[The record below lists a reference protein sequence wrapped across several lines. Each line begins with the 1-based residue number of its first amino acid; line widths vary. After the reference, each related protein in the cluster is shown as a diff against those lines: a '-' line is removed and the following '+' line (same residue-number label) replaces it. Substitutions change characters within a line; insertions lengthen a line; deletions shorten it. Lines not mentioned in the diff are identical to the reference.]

1 VTSLPS
7 GNRASLGLSDAIAA
21 RIERLPLGRF
31 HRRFI
36 ALVSLGNFFDLYD
49 IFVVAYIG
57 AALQQSHFLTLQQFT
72 AFIASGFFGM
82 FVGTIAFGMG
92 SDRFGRR
99 IVFMTLLLL
108 YSVFTLACAFAPSA
122 GWLIALR
129 FFAGAGIGAE
139 IIVIDAYVS
148 EIVPSRARGRYVA
161 ITQVVGFA
169 AVPVAAVLARVLVPT
184 HFLMAGWRW
193 VVLIGS
199 AGALLTWWFRRH
211 LPESPRWL
219 ASRGRTA
226 EAETILAALET
237 ESFANLEEKHLAE
250 SLASRNKNAASLAA
264 GLGAGD
270 DAGGSASLGSAEFG
284 SDASNAAVEKISFAE
299 LFRPPYLGRTSMM
312 IVFQAL
318 QTVGFYGFA
327 NWAPTFLLK
336 RGFSLLHS
344 LEFTML
350 IAVVSPIGPLLAAAS
365 SDRME
370 RKWTIAALA
379 ILVAAFGLG
388 FGGAS
393 TPFSVVA
400 FGALLTLANYWFSA
414 AFHAYQAELFPT
426 RIRATAVG
434 FTYSWSRLSAA
445 FSSVLIA
452 AVLTRSGVSA
462 VFTLLAIAMCGVALV
477 IAFFGPRTN
486 RILLEDLA
494 K

>member
-1 VTSLPS
+1 MTDATSTT
-7 GNRASLGLSDAIAA
+7 IAA

-36 ALVSLGNFFDLYD
+36 TLVSLGNFFDLYD

-57 AALQQSHFLTLQQFT
+57 AALQQSRFLTLSQFT

-82 FVGTIAFGMG
+82 FVGTIVFGMG

-122 GWLIALR
+122 TWLIVLR

-139 IIVIDAYVS
+139 IIIIDAYVS

-169 AVPVAAVLARVLVPT
+169 AVPVAALLARVLVPT

-226 EAETILAALET
+226 EAESVLAALES
-237 ESFANLEEKHLAE
+237 ESFANLDEKHLAR
-250 SLASRNKNAASLAA
+250 SLASRQQLHSAHGA
-264 GLGAGD
+264 GIGAGD
-270 DAGGSASLGSAEFG
+270 DAGGSAA
-284 SDASNAAVEKISFAE
+284 APNPAVEKISFAE
-299 LFRPPYLGRTSMM
+299 LFRHPYLGRTTMM

-344 LEFTML
+344 LEYTML
-350 IAVVSPIGPLLAAAS
+350 IAIVSPVGPLLAAAT

-370 RKWTIAALA
+370 RKWTIVALS

-388 FGGAS
+388 FGHAG
-393 TPFSVVA
+393 TPFTVVA
-400 FGALLTLANYWFSA
+400 FGALLTLSNYWFSA

-452 AVLTRSGVSA
+452 AVLTRSGVGA
-462 VFTLLAIAMCGVALV
+462 VFTLLAIAMCGVAFV
-477 IAFFGPRTN
+477 IGFFGPRTN
-486 RILLEDLA
+486 RIPLEELA

>member
-1 VTSLPS
+1 MTDTTS
-7 GNRASLGLSDAIAA
+7 IAA

-36 ALVSLGNFFDLYD
+36 TLVSLGNFFDLYD

-72 AFIASGFFGM
+72 EFIASGFFGM
-82 FVGTIAFGMG
+82 FVGTITFGMG

-122 GWLIALR
+122 NWLIALR
-129 FFAGAGIGAE
+129 FFAGMGIGAE
-139 IIVIDAYVS
+139 IIVIDTYVS
-148 EIVPSRARGRYVA
+148 EIVPSYARGRYVA

-169 AVPVAAVLARVLVPT
+169 AVPVAALLARVLVPT
-184 HFLMAGWRW
+184 HFLIAGWRW

-219 ASRGRTA
+219 ASRGRIT
-226 EAETILAALET
+226 EAESILAALESQ
-237 ESFANLEEKHLAE
+237 SFANLDEKHL
-250 SLASRNKNAASLAA
+250 AASLAA
-264 GLGAGD
+264 QNAQQAQKSRATGLGATD
-270 DAGGSASLGSAEFG
+270 GG
-284 SDASNAAVEKISFAE
+284 AAAQPTPTNEKISFTE
-299 LFRPPYLGRTSMM
+299 LFRHHYLGRTTMM

-344 LEFTML
+344 LEYTML
-350 IAVVSPIGPLLAAAS
+350 IAIVSPIGPLLAAAS

-370 RKWTIAALA
+370 RKWTIVVLA

-393 TPFSVVA
+393 TPGTVVA

-445 FSSVLIA
+445 FTSILIG
-452 AVLTRSGVSA
+452 AVLMHGVPA
-462 VFTLLAIAMCGVALV
+462 VFAMLAVAMILVATV
-477 IAFFGPRTN
+477 VAVMGPRTN
-486 RILLEDLA
+486 GLVLEEISR
-494 K
+494 

>member
-1 VTSLPS
+1 MTDTTSIS
-7 GNRASLGLSDAIAA
+7 A

-36 ALVSLGNFFDLYD
+36 TLVSLGNFFDLYD

-72 AFIASGFFGM
+72 EFIASGFFGM
-82 FVGTIAFGMG
+82 FVGTIAFGIG

-108 YSVFTLACAFAPSA
+108 YSIFTLACAFAPSA
-122 GWLIALR
+122 NWLIALR

-169 AVPVAAVLARVLVPT
+169 AVPVAALLARVLVPT

-199 AGALLTWWFRRH
+199 AGAVLTWWFRRH

-226 EAETILAALET
+226 EAESILAALESQ
-237 ESFANLEEKHLAE
+237 SFANLDEKHLG
-250 SLASRNKNAASLAA
+250 ASLPSQNNKAA
-264 GLGAGD
+264 NPGLGAGD
-270 DAGGSASLGSAEFG
+270 DAGGSAA
-284 SDASNAAVEKISFAE
+284 AQTRAVEKISFAE
-299 LFRPPYLGRTSMM
+299 LFRHPYLGRTTMM

-344 LEFTML
+344 LEYTML

-370 RKWTIAALA
+370 RKWTIVVLA
-379 ILVAAFGLG
+379 ILVGAFGLG
-388 FGGAS
+388 FGAAN
-393 TPFSVVA
+393 TPVTVVA

-445 FSSVLIA
+445 FTSILIG
-452 AVLTRSGVSA
+452 AVLMHGVPA
-462 VFTLLAIAMCGVALV
+462 VFAMLAVAMILVATV
-477 IAFFGPRTN
+477 VAVMGPRTN
-486 RILLEDLA
+486 GLVLEEISR
-494 K
+494 

>member
-1 VTSLPS
+1 MTNPTS
-7 GNRASLGLSDAIAA
+7 IAA
-21 RIERLPLGRF
+21 RIEHFPLGRF

-36 ALVSLGNFFDLYD
+36 TLVSLGNFFDLYD

-72 AFIASGFFGM
+72 EFIASGFFGM

-122 GWLIALR
+122 SWLIALR

-139 IIVIDAYVS
+139 IIVIDTYVS
-148 EIVPSRARGRYVA
+148 EIVPSAARGRYVA

-169 AVPVAAVLARVLVPT
+169 AVPVAAILARVLVPT

-199 AGALLTWWFRRH
+199 GGALLTWWFRRH

-226 EAETILAALET
+226 EAESILAALES
-237 ESFANLEEKHLAE
+237 ESFTNLDEKYLAQ
-250 SLASRNKNAASLAA
+250 SLASRQSLQRAHDS

-270 DAGGSASLGSAEFG
+270 DSGGAASSLT
-284 SDASNAAVEKISFAE
+284 VEEISFTE
-299 LFRPPYLGRTSMM
+299 LFRHPYLGRTLMM

-344 LEFTML
+344 LEYTML

-365 SDRME
+365 SDRVE
-370 RKWTIAALA
+370 RKWTIVALA
-379 ILVAAFGLG
+379 VLVAAFGLG

-393 TPFSVVA
+393 TPFTVVA

-452 AVLTRSGVSA
+452 AVLTRSGVGA
-462 VFTLLAIAMCGVALV
+462 VFTLLAVAMCGVAIV
-477 IAFFGPRTN
+477 IALFGPRTN
-486 RILLEDLA
+486 RIPLEELA

>member
-1 VTSLPS
+1 MSNPTT
-7 GNRASLGLSDAIAA
+7 IAA
-21 RIERLPLGRF
+21 RIEHLPLGRF

-36 ALVSLGNFFDLYD
+36 TLVSLGNFFDLYD

-57 AALQQSHFLTLQQFT
+57 AALQQSHFLTLRQFT
-72 AFIASGFFGM
+72 EFIVSGFLGM
-82 FVGTIAFGMG
+82 FVGTIAFGIG

-99 IVFMTLLLL
+99 IVFMTLLLF

-122 GWLIALR
+122 TWLIALR

-139 IIVIDAYVS
+139 IIIIDAYVS

-169 AVPVAAVLARVLVPT
+169 AVPVAALLARVLVPT

-226 EAETILAALET
+226 EAESVLAALES
-237 ESFANLEEKHLAE
+237 ESFANLDEKHLAQ
-250 SLASRNKNAASLAA
+250 SLASSKARDT
-264 GLGAGD
+264 GLDAGD
-270 DAGGSASLGSAEFG
+270 DAAAAASPPA
-284 SDASNAAVEKISFAE
+284 EKISFTE
-299 LFRPPYLGRTSMM
+299 LFRHPYLGRTTMM

-344 LEFTML
+344 LEYTML

-370 RKWTIAALA
+370 RKWTIVALSV
-379 ILVAAFGLG
+379 LVAAFGLG
-388 FGGAS
+388 FGHAGTAV
-393 TPFSVVA
+393 TVVA
-400 FGALLTLANYWFSA
+400 FGALLTLSSYWFSA

-445 FSSVLIA
+445 FSSILIA
-452 AVLTRSGVSA
+452 AVLTRSGVGA
-462 VFTLLAIAMCGVALV
+462 VFTLLAVAMCGVALV

-486 RILLEDLA
+486 RIPLEDLA

>member
-1 VTSLPS
+1 MPNANS
-7 GNRASLGLSDAIAA
+7 IAA
-21 RIERLPLGRF
+21 RIERLPVSRF
-31 HRRFI
+31 HRRFVT
-36 ALVSLGNFFDLYD
+36 LVSLGNFFDLYD

-72 AFIASGFFGM
+72 EFIASGFFGM
-82 FVGTIAFGMG
+82 FVGTIAFGIG

-99 IVFMTLLLL
+99 IVFMSLLLL
-108 YSVFTLACAFAPSA
+108 YSLFTLACAFAPSA
-122 GWLIALR
+122 NWLIALR

-139 IIVIDAYVS
+139 IIVIDTYVS
-148 EIVPSRARGRYVA
+148 EIVPSNARGRYVA

-184 HFLMAGWRW
+184 HYLMAGWRW

-199 AGALLTWWFRRH
+199 AGALFTWWFRRH

-219 ASRGRTA
+219 ASRGRSA
-226 EAETILAALET
+226 EAESILVALES
-237 ESFANLEEKHLAE
+237 ESFANLDEKHLAE
-250 SLASRNKNAASLAA
+250 AVAQKTLNTGEASAATSNLNA
-264 GLGAGD
+264 
-270 DAGGSASLGSAEFG
+270 ER
-284 SDASNAAVEKISFAE
+284 ISFTE
-299 LFRPPYLGRTSMM
+299 LFRHPYFGRTTMM

-344 LEFTML
+344 LEYTMM

-370 RKWTIAALA
+370 RKWTIVALSV
-379 ILVAAFGLG
+379 LVAAFGLG
-388 FGGAS
+388 FGHAG
-393 TPFSVVA
+393 TPFTVVA

-452 AVLTRSGVSA
+452 TVLTLKGVGA
-462 VFTLLAIAMCGVALV
+462 VFTLLAVAMCGVAFV
-477 IAFFGPRTN
+477 IALFGPRTN
-486 RILLEDLA
+486 RIPLEELA

>member
-1 VTSLPS
+1 MTDFTS
-7 GNRASLGLSDAIAA
+7 IAA

-36 ALVSLGNFFDLYD
+36 TLVSLGNFFDLYD

-57 AALQQSHFLTLQQFT
+57 AALQQSHFLTLSQFT

-99 IVFMTLLLL
+99 IVFMTLLLF

-122 GWLIALR
+122 TWLIVLR

-139 IIVIDAYVS
+139 IIIIDAYVS

-169 AVPVAAVLARVLVPT
+169 AVPVAALLARVLVPT
-184 HFLMAGWRW
+184 HFLIAGWRW

-226 EAETILAALET
+226 EAESILSALES
-237 ESFANLEEKHLAE
+237 ESFANLDEKNLAQ
-250 SLASRNKNAASLAA
+250 SLASRPQPQSVHDA

-270 DAGGSASLGSAEFG
+270 DAGGSPVV
-284 SDASNAAVEKISFAE
+284 DSNTAALAAEKIAFTE
-299 LFRPPYLGRTSMM
+299 LFRHPYLGRTTMM

-344 LEFTML
+344 LEYTML
-350 IAVVSPIGPLLAAAS
+350 IAVVSPVGPLLAAAT

-370 RKWTIAALA
+370 RKWTIVALS

-388 FGGAS
+388 FGHAG
-393 TPFSVVA
+393 TPFTVVA
-400 FGALLTLANYWFSA
+400 FGALLTLSNYWFSA
-414 AFHAYQAELFPT
+414 AFHAYQAELFP
-426 RIRATAVG
+426 RAFAPPPSASLIVGAV
-434 FTYSWSRLSAA
+434 
-445 FSSVLIA
+445 SVLHS
-452 AVLTRSGVSA
+452 LPS
-462 VFTLLAIAMCGVALV
+462 
-477 IAFFGPRTN
+477 
-486 RILLEDLA
+486 
-494 K
+494 

>member
-1 VTSLPS
+1 MTDATS
-7 GNRASLGLSDAIAA
+7 IAA

-36 ALVSLGNFFDLYD
+36 TLVSLGNFFDLYD

-72 AFIASGFFGM
+72 EFIASGFFGM
-82 FVGTIAFGMG
+82 FVGTIAFGIG

-139 IIVIDAYVS
+139 IIVIDTYVS
-148 EIVPSRARGRYVA
+148 EIVPSAARGRYVA

-199 AGALLTWWFRRH
+199 FGALLTWWFRRH

-226 EAETILAALET
+226 ESESVLSALES
-237 ESFANLEEKHLAE
+237 ESFANLDEKHLAE
-250 SLASRNKNAASLAA
+250 SLAAKKTRDAGLAA
-264 GLGAGD
+264 PSIPAT
-270 DAGGSASLGSAEFG
+270 
-284 SDASNAAVEKISFAE
+284 EKISFTE
-299 LFRPPYLGRTSMM
+299 LFRHPYLGRTLMM

-344 LEFTML
+344 LEYTML

-370 RKWTIAALA
+370 RKWTIVALA

-393 TPFSVVA
+393 TPFTVVA

-452 AVLTRSGVSA
+452 AVLTRSGVGA

-486 RILLEDLA
+486 RIPLEELA

>member
-1 VTSLPS
+1 VTSPAQNDRS
-7 GNRASLGLSDAIAA
+7 SSAAIAA

-36 ALVSLGNFFDLYD
+36 TLVSLGNFFDLYD
-49 IFVVAYIG
+49 IFVIAYIG
-57 AALQQSHFLTLQQFT
+57 AALLQSQFLTLKQFT
-72 AFIASGFFGM
+72 AFIASGFLGM
-82 FVGTIAFGMG
+82 FVGTIAFGIG

-99 IVFMTLLLL
+99 IVFMTLLLF
-108 YSVFTLACAFAPSA
+108 YSIFTLACAFAPSA
-122 GWLIALR
+122 AWLIALR

-139 IIVIDAYVS
+139 IIVIDTYVS
-148 EIVPSRARGRYVA
+148 EIVPSAARGRYVA

-184 HFLMAGWRW
+184 HYLMAGWRW
-193 VVLIGS
+193 CVLIGS
-199 AGALLTWWFRRH
+199 FGALLTWWFRRH

-226 EAETILAALET
+226 EAESILSALES
-237 ESFANLEEKHLAE
+237 ESFGNLDEKHLTQ
-250 SLASRNKNAASLAA
+250 SVASAQKTYDS

-270 DAGGSASLGSAEFG
+270 DAGG
-284 SDASNAAVEKISFAE
+284 AAPSIPAIEKISFVE
-299 LFRPPYLGRTSMM
+299 LFRHPYLGRTLMM
-312 IVFQAL
+312 IVFQTL
-318 QTVGFYGFA
+318 QTVGFYGFG

-344 LEFTML
+344 LEYTMM
-350 IAVVSPIGPLLAAAS
+350 IAFVSPIGPLLAAAT

-370 RKWTIAALA
+370 RKWTIVVLS
-379 ILVAAFGLG
+379 ILVALFGVG
-388 FGGAS
+388 FGHAG
-393 TPFSVVA
+393 TPFTVVA
-400 FGALLTLANYWFSA
+400 FGALLALANYWFSA

-426 RIRATAVG
+426 RIRGTAVG

-452 AVLTRSGVSA
+452 AVLTLKGVGA
-462 VFTLLAIAMCGVALV
+462 VFTLLAIAMGGVALV

-486 RILLEDLA
+486 RIPLEELA

>member
-1 VTSLPS
+1 VSSSPWVNRTSL
-7 GNRASLGLSDAIAA
+7 DAIAA

-36 ALVSLGNFFDLYD
+36 TLVSLGNFFDLYD

-57 AALQQSHFLTLQQFT
+57 AALQQSHFITLQQFT
-72 AFIASGFFGM
+72 EFIASGFFGM

-108 YSVFTLACAFAPSA
+108 YSIFTLACAFAPSA
-122 GWLIALR
+122 NWLVVLR

-161 ITQVVGFA
+161 ITQVVGFC
-169 AVPVAAVLARVLVPT
+169 AVPVAALLARVLVPT

-226 EAETILAALET
+226 EAESVLSALES
-237 ESFANLEEKHLAE
+237 ESFANLDEKRLSRQ
-250 SLASRNKNAASLAA
+250 SLASKQESVNT

-270 DAGGSASLGSAEFG
+270 DAGGSASARSEANQGAEK
-284 SDASNAAVEKISFAE
+284 VSFAE
-299 LFRPPYLGRTSMM
+299 LFRPPYLGRTVMM
-312 IVFQAL
+312 IAFQAL
-318 QTVGFYGFA
+318 QTIGFYGFA

-344 LEFTML
+344 LEYTML
-350 IAVVSPIGPLLAAAS
+350 IAVVSPIGPLLAAAI

-370 RKWTIAALA
+370 RKWTIVALA
-379 ILVAAFGLG
+379 ILVAVFGLG
-388 FGGAS
+388 FGEAS
-393 TPFSVVA
+393 TPFTVVA

-452 AVLTRSGVSA
+452 AVLTRSGVGA
-462 VFTLLAIAMCGVALV
+462 VFTLLGVAMCGVALV

-486 RILLEDLA
+486 RIPLEVLA

>member
-1 VTSLPS
+1 MTDATS
-7 GNRASLGLSDAIAA
+7 IAA

-36 ALVSLGNFFDLYD
+36 TLVSLGNFFDLYD

-72 AFIASGFFGM
+72 EFIASGFFGM
-82 FVGTIAFGMG
+82 FVGTIAFGIG

-139 IIVIDAYVS
+139 IIVIDTYVS
-148 EIVPSRARGRYVA
+148 EIVPSAARGRYVA

-199 AGALLTWWFRRH
+199 GGALLTWWFRRH

-226 EAETILAALET
+226 ESESVLSALES
-237 ESFANLEEKHLAE
+237 ESFANLDEKHLAE
-250 SLASRNKNAASLAA
+250 SLAAKKTRDA
-264 GLGAGD
+264 GFGAGD
-270 DAGGSASLGSAEFG
+270 DAGG
-284 SDASNAAVEKISFAE
+284 AAHSIPATEKISFTE
-299 LFRPPYLGRTSMM
+299 LFRHPYLGRTLMM

-344 LEFTML
+344 LEYTML

-370 RKWTIAALA
+370 RKWTIVALA

-393 TPFSVVA
+393 TPFTVVA

-452 AVLTRSGVSA
+452 AVLTRSGVGA

-486 RILLEDLA
+486 RIVLEELA

>member
-1 VTSLPS
+1 MT
-7 GNRASLGLSDAIAA
+7 DANATTIAA

-36 ALVSLGNFFDLYD
+36 TLVSLGNFFDLYD

-57 AALQQSHFLTLQQFT
+57 AALQQSHFLTLSQFT

-82 FVGTIAFGMG
+82 FVGTIVFGMG

-139 IIVIDAYVS
+139 IIVIDTYVS
-148 EIVPSRARGRYVA
+148 EIVPSAARGRYVA

-169 AVPVAAVLARVLVPT
+169 AVPVAALLARVLVPT
-184 HFLMAGWRW
+184 HYLMSGWRW

-226 EAETILAALET
+226 EAESILSALES
-237 ESFANLEEKHLAE
+237 ESFANLDEKHLAQ
-250 SLASRNKNAASLAA
+250 SLASRQQPQSLHDT

-270 DAGGSASLGSAEFG
+270 DAGGSA
-284 SDASNAAVEKISFAE
+284 AAAAPNPAPDKISFTE
-299 LFRPPYLGRTSMM
+299 LFRHPYLGRTTMM
-312 IVFQAL
+312 IAFQAL

-344 LEFTML
+344 LEYTML

-370 RKWTIAALA
+370 RKWTIAVLS

-388 FGGAS
+388 FGHAG
-393 TPFSVVA
+393 TPVTVVA
-400 FGALLTLANYWFSA
+400 FGALLTLSTYWFSA

-452 AVLTRSGVSA
+452 AVLTRSGVGA
-462 VFTLLAIAMCGVALV
+462 VFTLLAVAMCGVAFV

-486 RILLEDLA
+486 RIPLEELA